1 MTRSGPSETRDAN
14 DEGLPIMA
22 KGRSKSMPPIYVAVF
37 VLLQLD
43 VIICRHEGVIGLLV
57 TSVRR

>member
-1 MTRSGPSETRDAN
+1 MTRSGPNETRDAN
-14 DEGLPIMA
+14 DEGRPIMA

-37 VLLQLD
+37 LLLPLD
-43 VIICRHEGVIGLLV
+43 VIIGRQEGVVGLLV